1 VADRPTR
8 SDPQPDPPTG
18 SSTEGSAGRSVT
30 REGTACASEPTLA
43 TRSDDRG
50 FWRELPVLIVIA
62 LVIAILIKTFLIQA
76 FYIPSESMEP
86 TLMPGDRVLVCRI
99 CTHVSDIHRGDVIV
113 FSDPNPQ
120 PDGGRGLVGG
130 VLHWLAE
137 GIGVAQPE
145 NPDYIKRVIG
155 LPGDTV
161 ELNGGR
167 LFVNG
172 EGVSEPYLDPQVDRR
187 PYGPVTVKDGMLFV
201 LGDNRAHSGDS
212 RFPPPEGVGLVPIDK
227 VIGKAF
233 VIVWPPSRWGWL

>member
-1 VADRPTR
+1 MADRPTR
-8 SDPQPDPPTG
+8 SDPQPEALTD
-18 SSTEGSAGRSVT
+18 EGRS
-30 REGTACASEPTLA
+30 GSPAPAGA
-43 TRSDDRG
+43 TRSEDHG

-62 LVIAILIKTFLIQA
+62 LVIAILIKTFLVQA

-86 TLMPGDRVLVCRI
+86 TLRPGDRVLVCRI

-113 FSDPNPQ
+113 FSDPSPQ
-120 PDGGRGLVGG
+120 PDAGRGAIGG

-172 EGVSEPYLDPQVDRR
+172 EQVDEPYLNAQKDRR
-187 PYGPVTVKDGMLFV
+187 PYGPTTVPDGKLFV

>member
-1 VADRPTR
+1 VADRPAG
-8 SDPQPDPPTG
+8 SDP
-18 SSTEGSAGRSVT
+18 STEPSTGPSTAAVTDEGHAGSRDPAGTSRS
-30 REGTACASEPTLA
+30 E
-43 TRSDDRG
+43 DRG

-86 TLMPGDRVLVCRI
+86 TLRPGDRVLVCRV
-99 CTHVSDIHRGDVIV
+99 CTHVTDIHRGDVIV
-113 FSDPNPQ
+113 FSDPNPH
-120 PDGGRGLVGG
+120 PDDGRGVIGG
-130 VLHWLAE
+130 FLHWLAE

-172 EGVSEPYLDPQVDRR
+172 EQVDEPYLDSQVDRR
-187 PYGPVTVKDGMLFV
+187 PYGPTTVPDGKLFV

-212 RFPPPEGVGLVPIDK
+212 RFRPPEGVGLVPIDK

>member
-1 VADRPTR
+1 VADRPRRSGTQLDPVTDQDTPLSEHGASTR
-8 SDPQPDPPTG
+8 T
-18 SSTEGSAGRSVT
+18 
-30 REGTACASEPTLA
+30 
-43 TRSDDRG
+43 DDRG

-62 LVIAILIKTFLIQA
+62 LVIAIVIKTFLVQA

-86 TLMPGDRVLVCRI
+86 TLQPGDRVLVCRI

-113 FSDPNPQ
+113 FSDPNPS
-120 PDGGRGLVGG
+120 PGGGRGLVGG
-130 VLHWLAE
+130 LVHWLGE

-145 NPDYIKRVIG
+145 NPDFIKRVIG

-161 ELNGGR
+161 ELNQGQ

-172 EGVSEPYLDPQVDRR
+172 ERVDEPYLDPQIDTR
-187 PYGPVTVKDGMLFV
+187 PYGPITVKDGMLFV

-212 RFPPPEGVGLVPIDK
+212 RFEPPEGVGQVPIDK

-233 VIVWPPSRWGWL
+233 VIVWPPGRWGWL